1 MFDNFNFMRLIKICT
16 WVFLIL
22 YWILILY
29 HYPNLPEQ
37 IPTHFNIMGEAD
49 ALGSKSNIF
58 LLPAIATAIIL
69 GMGSTKRIKVDKSAR
84 QEPAYTNA
92 MRMAIIL
99 HCTLVFLFAGIS
111 YQSIQIAFQ
120 KSSSLGVFFLPMSLT
135 IIFIPMGYF
144 MWKIVRGA

>member
-1 MFDNFNFMRLIKICT
+1 MRWIQTAT

-29 HYPNLPEQ
+29 YFQYLPEQ

-58 LLPAIATAIIL
+58 LLPAIATAIVL
-69 GMGSTKRIKVDKSAR
+69 GMGSAKRSKVDEGAG
-84 QEPAYTNA
+84 QEPEYTNA

-111 YQSIQIAFQ
+111 YQSIQIAFN
-120 KSSSLGVFFLPMSLT
+120 KSSSLGMFFLPMSLA

-144 MWKIVRGA
+144 MWKIFRGA

>member
-1 MFDNFNFMRLIKICT
+1 MRWIQTAT

-29 HYPNLPEQ
+29 YFQYLPEQ

-58 LLPAIATAIIL
+58 LLPAIATAIVL
-69 GMGSTKRIKVDKSAR
+69 GMGSTKRSKVNEGAG

-111 YQSIQIAFQ
+111 YQSIQIAFN
-120 KSSSLGVFFLPMSLT
+120 KSSSLGMFFLPMSLA

-144 MWKIVRGA
+144 MWKIFRGA

>member
-1 MFDNFNFMRLIKICT
+1 MRWIQTAT

-22 YWILILY
+22 YWILVLY

-58 LLPAIATAIIL
+58 LLPAIATAIVL
-69 GMGSTKRIKVDKSAR
+69 GMGSAKRSKVDEGAG
-84 QEPAYTNA
+84 QQTAYTNA

-111 YQSIQIAFQ
+111 YQSIQIAFN
-120 KSSSLGVFFLPMSLT
+120 KSSSLGMFFLPMSLA

-144 MWKIVRGA
+144 MWKIFRGA